1 MNPAT
6 APLPPA
12 TPTETDCSL
21 LRRLRNGNE
30 NAATQLYLR
39 YSDRL
44 LRLARTR
51 CSSDLALCL
60 EADDIVQSV
69 FASFFRGVSKG
80 YYDVPPG
87 EELWNLLLVIA
98 LNKIRAKGNFHRAAK
113 RDTRLTLG
121 GDVLEESGCEQ
132 GSESGLTFLRLVIDE
147 ALEQWPPEH
156 VQMIVLRIEGYDV
169 REIAGRTRR
178 SKRTV
183 ERVLQEF
190 RVQLAGLLDREE

>member
-1 MNPAT
+1 MNRAT
-6 APLPPA
+6 ASPA
-12 TPTETDCSL
+12 PAPPTETDRSL

-121 GDVLEESGCEQ
+121 ADVLEELGCEQ
-132 GSESGLTFLRLVIDE
+132 GSETGLTFLRLVIDE

-156 VQMIVLRIEGYDV
+156 VQMIVLRIEGHDV
-169 REIAGRTRR
+169 REIAGLTRR

-190 RVQLAGLLDREE
+190 RVQLARLLDREE